1 MFNQK
6 QPSANTHTHT
16 YIHKRHE
23 PIAQILHTFS
33 APKKREGSPAALG
46 LPLLNDVLSL
56 TRFLQQIKAF
66 NVDSFTSRK
75 KKTNKTFLLSY
86 PVQLCQI
93 QLISLSNIRKFNVV
107 LFCFFSLIH
116 NFFSLSIF
124 FFFFFWFTLSHPLAC
139 LPFSFYSAIN
149 PGPTLSLLYDV
160 TCAQF
165 RPYLSCR
172 FVPQETPE
180 KGVS

>member
-1 MFNQK
+1 M
-6 QPSANTHTHT
+6 
-16 YIHKRHE
+16 
-23 PIAQILHTFS
+23 
-33 APKKREGSPAALG
+33 
-46 LPLLNDVLSL
+46 
-56 TRFLQQIKAF
+56 
-66 NVDSFTSRK
+66 
-75 KKTNKTFLLSY
+75 
-86 PVQLCQI
+86 LCY
-93 QLISLSNIRKFNVV
+93 SV
-107 LFCFFSLIH
+107 FSLIH

-124 FFFFFWFTLSHPLAC
+124 FFLFTLSHPLAC